1 MKFTD
6 TFINSF
12 NDGFVQLY
20 VGTIPT
26 DDYEVYQKMEDIFTI
41 EDIKR
46 AKAFKIIEEII
57 IEGIATAIPI

>member
-20 VGTIPT
+20 AGTIPT
-26 DDYEVYQKMEDIFTI
+26 DDYEVYQKM
-41 EDIKR
+41 
-46 AKAFKIIEEII
+46 
-57 IEGIATAIPI
+57 

>member
-26 DDYEVYQKMEDIFTI
+26 EFFD
-41 EDIKR
+41 
-46 AKAFKIIEEII
+46 
-57 IEGIATAIPI
+57 

>member
-20 VGTIPT
+20 VGTISIIKT
-26 DDYEVYQKMEDIFTI
+26 ILKDYQ
-41 EDIKR
+41 
-46 AKAFKIIEEII
+46 
-57 IEGIATAIPI
+57 